1 MYDKLMIVFLLLETL
16 HITYANASSAN
27 KLIQNICETLNNNN
41 SLQHDE
47 DRQWE
52 IICQELFHSKDDDQ
66 YPAEQ
71 PHVMDG
77 KRLKL
82 IVVNW

>member
-1 MYDKLMIVFLLLETL
+1 MYGKLMIVFLLLETVD
-16 HITYANASSAN
+16 ITYATTPSAN
-27 KLIQNICETLNNNN
+27 KLIQNICETLHNNN

-71 PHVMDG
+71 PHAMDG
-77 KRLKL
+77 KRLK
-82 IVVNW
+82 